1 MRVRFR
7 ALCAL
12 CLVLAA
18 AQAADAQRS
27 RREWKDYGGTPDNS
41 RYLELDQIRKTNL
54 DQLSAAWTY
63 PTRDTIAYVFNP
75 VIVDNVMYVLAK
87 NNSLVAL
94 DATTGKEIWIHED
107 LQGIAPRG
115 INYWE
120 SKDRKDRRL
129 IFQMNSYLEEI
140 DARTGKSIL
149 SFGTEGLVNL
159 REGLRR
165 FPTGGPFGR
174 VQSNNPGK

>member
-1 MRVRFR
+1 PDVHNRIGPFLCTSGAMLSHRVSPARFPVDTHHGRHWIRRDLVQIDNRYAAEESLMRVGSRT
-7 ALCAL
+7 LCAL
-12 CLVLAA
+12 CLALVAA
-18 AQAADAQRS
+18 HAADAQHS

-41 RYLELDQIRKTNL
+41 RYLELDQIKKTNL

-94 DATTGKEIWIHED
+94 DATTGKELWIHEG

-120 SKDRKDRRL
+120 SKDRSD
-129 IFQMNSYLEEI
+129 
-140 DARTGKSIL
+140 
-149 SFGTEGLVNL
+149 
-159 REGLRR
+159 
-165 FPTGGPFGR
+165 
-174 VQSNNPGK
+174 